1 MVICKYC
8 GITETSY
15 YKLKKHIAKDH
26 AETESKIQCD
36 KCMKELSS
44 KHSLKN
50 HIKTCDGL
58 SSLQCQ
64 YCYKSLSNA
73 YSKYRHQKT
82 CKSKHQTTE
91 NTREINKTNVIGETN
106 TINNNLILIYD
117 RDKIITAEKL
127 PNVVEYVTKYINN
140 VCNNKYRLYVFTL
153 YSLDKPMY
161 NLVYDELYEKRDNE
175 KKLHIWGSNKESTKL
190 RETF

>member
-64 YCYKSLSNA
+64 YCYKSLSNR
-73 YSKYRHQKT
+73 YSKYRHQKVCET
-82 CKSKHQTTE
+82 KSMETGSAIS
-91 NTREINKTNVIGETN
+91 NSGE
-106 TINNNLILIYD
+106 
-117 RDKIITAEKL
+117 
-127 PNVVEYVTKYINN
+127 NN
-140 VCNNKYRLYVFTL
+140 VLANFQGDYNTKGRSGRGFLEVQSWFT
-153 YSLDKPMY
+153 
-161 NLVYDELYEKRDNE
+161 
-175 KKLHIWGSNKESTKL
+175 
-190 RETF
+190 